1 MVWLPDGGKK
11 FDAMSIRF
19 AMLFGLE
26 KLEWC
31 GYLMVK
37 KFDAMSISFAMLFG
51 LEKLEWCGYPM
62 VKKICYVYSF

>member
-1 MVWLPDGGKK
+1 MLFRLEKLEWCGYLMVEK

-31 GYLMVK
+31 GYPMVK
-37 KFDAMSISFAMLFG
+37 KF
-51 LEKLEWCGYPM
+51 
-62 VKKICYVYSF
+62 CYVYSF